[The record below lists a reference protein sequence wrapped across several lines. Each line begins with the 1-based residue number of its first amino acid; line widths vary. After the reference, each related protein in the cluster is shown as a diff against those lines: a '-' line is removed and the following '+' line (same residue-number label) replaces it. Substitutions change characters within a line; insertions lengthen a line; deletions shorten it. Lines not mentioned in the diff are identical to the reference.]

1 MERFLVTSSSILAAI
16 IAQIIFKVNSIEL
29 SMIISIAVDLILE
42 LKSSPEK
49 KLK

>member
-1 MERFLVTSSSILAAI
+1 MESFLLTSSSILAAR

-49 KLK
+49 KFK